1 MIMML
6 QEKFLDR
13 IVVLY
18 IKQAIIKLFSST
30 RVLPK
35 NLIHIQFSFKIC
47 RKVACIPNAD
57 RLTHCHFR
65 LTISNHPIVPGG
77 RQLTVQPA
85 AKGRARYVVRISPN
99 KRVASTQ
106 TRNLQELVRQAGWDV
121 WEDRVE
127 TSHVYINTS
136 SITNSHYSSFSNGS
150 ELMSRTGVLGGA
162 TLSSKSCG
170 AHRGARVSVRSCGT
184 SGAVKLVAEDQL
196 ANGTPKVK
204 TGKV

>member
-1 MIMML
+1 M
-6 QEKFLDR
+6 
-13 IVVLY
+13 
-18 IKQAIIKLFSST
+18 
-30 RVLPK
+30 
-35 NLIHIQFSFKIC
+35 
-47 RKVACIPNAD
+47 
-57 RLTHCHFR
+57 
-65 LTISNHPIVPGG
+65 
-77 RQLTVQPA
+77 
-85 AKGRARYVVRISPN
+85 VRISPN

-127 TSHVYINTS
+127 TSRVYINTS

-184 SGAVKLVAEDQL
+184 SGAVKLVAED
-196 ANGTPKVK
+196 
-204 TGKV
+204 